1 MSRDAAGRARSA
13 AERRALDALDFDDL
27 VAFMRELIATPSLDA
42 EETPAQRRV
51 AAWMEGAGLATDVWP
66 IDFDE
71 LSRHPHWC
79 HEVDRDE
86 ALGVV
91 GWYGEKAAGRAAAG
105 SEAGRDLLLNGHID
119 VVPVGDDAAW
129 TTPPWDPAVRDG
141 RVYGRG
147 AVDMKGGLVCAL
159 FAVKAIR
166 DAGVRLRGRLSV
178 GSVVGEEDGG
188 TGTLASILR
197 GHTADG
203 AVVVEPTDLRVVPAQ
218 AGSLMFRLT
227 VHGLSAHGCVRQE
240 GVNAVEKFLPLFAA
254 LRRMEADRCGV
265 PGDEDDGEGGAAGAS
280 AGPRAARLAG
290 CAAVAG
296 DPRSPLFARYR
307 LPWPIEVG
315 TVRAGDWASSVPDT
329 LVAEGRYGV
338 AVGEDVAAARR
349 AFEDAIASTA
359 AADPWLA
366 EHPPEVEWWGGRFD
380 PAVTDPVDAIVT
392 TVVDAATSIL
402 GSAPP
407 VEGVTYGADMR
418 LLVNVGGI
426 PTVLFGPGDVR
437 VAHMADEYVPIDQLR
452 AAAEALILTA
462 LRFCGV
468 EE

>member
-1 MSRDAAGRARSA
+1 MARDGAA
-13 AERRALDALDFDDL
+13 RRALDALDFDGL
-27 VAFMRELIATPSLDA
+27 VAFLRDLIAMPSLDA
-42 EETPAQRRV
+42 GESPAQRCV
-51 AAWMEGAGLATDVWP
+51 ATWMEGAGLETDVWP

-71 LSRHPHWC
+71 LNRHPDWC
-79 HEVDRDE
+79 HEVDRAE

-91 GWYGEKAAGRAAAG
+91 GWCGEKAAGRAAAG
-105 SEAGRDLLLNGHID
+105 SGAGRDLLLNGHID
-119 VVPVGDDAAW
+119 VVPVGDEAAW
-129 TTPPWDPAVRDG
+129 TTPPWDPGVRDG

-159 FAVKAIR
+159 FAAKAIR
-166 DAGVRLRGRLSV
+166 DAGVRLRGRLAV
-178 GSVVGEEDGG
+178 ASVVGEEDGG
-188 TGTLASILR
+188 TGTLATILR

-203 AVVVEPTDLRVVPAQ
+203 AIVVEPTDLRVIRAQ

-227 VHGLSAHGCVRQE
+227 VHGLSAHGCVREE
-240 GVNAVEKFLPLFAA
+240 GVSAVEKFLPLFAV
-254 LRRMEADRCGV
+254 LRRLEADRCGAA
-265 PGDEDDGEGGAAGAS
+265 GDEDLLEPGVVTETAGL
-280 AGPRAARLAG
+280 GPARATAH
-290 CAAVAG
+290 AAVAG
-296 DPRSPLFARYR
+296 DPHSPLFSRYR
-307 LPWPIEVG
+307 LPWPIDVG
-315 TVRAGDWASSVPDT
+315 TLRAGDWASSVPDT

-349 AFEDAIASTA
+349 AFEEAIARGSA
-359 AADPWLA
+359 DDPWLT
-366 EHPPEVEWWGGRFD
+366 EHPPVVEWWGGRFD
-380 PAVTDPVDAIVT
+380 PAVTDSDSAIVT
-392 TVVDAATSIL
+392 TVVGAASAI

-452 AAAEALILTA
+452 TAAKTLILAA